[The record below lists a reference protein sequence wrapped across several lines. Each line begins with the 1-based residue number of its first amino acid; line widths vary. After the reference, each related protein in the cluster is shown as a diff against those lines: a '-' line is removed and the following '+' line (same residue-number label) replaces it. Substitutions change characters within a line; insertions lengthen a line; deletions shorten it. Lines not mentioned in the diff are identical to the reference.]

1 MAFSLLLSILAAA
14 IGWMLSGCSGGNAKE
29 HHIGVVQCS
38 SDPWRWATNDEIERE
53 LLFHDNATVEI
64 RSADDD
70 ADQQINDIR
79 YFLDKD
85 IDLLIVNPVDAD
97 KVTPAIKEAFDRG
110 IPVVTF
116 DRRVNGDCYTAHLEV
131 DNSLIGIEAGEYAIS
146 LLPVE
151 AQILEIMGDTTL
163 TSATGRHRGFAEVIA
178 KDPGKRIVATAYARW
193 NPDTAARMVDS
204 ILTRD
209 PGIDLIYSHS
219 DAMAIA
225 AAEVVSRHGLDG
237 ITILGIDG
245 AKDVGIKAVA
255 DSVIDATFLYPT
267 YGHLLLQTALAILDG
282 KPYERE
288 VILPPAP
295 AVDLSNAGILMQ
307 QEEMIGQQT
316 QMVVRLKEMVDDY
329 WAKYS
334 TQTTLLYS
342 AILIMVLLLLITFLF
357 IRLFWQRGRHQQAL
371 LEKNRQLEL
380 ERDKQKEL
388 YDRLDKATSS
398 KLVFFTNVSHDLRT
412 PLTLI
417 AEPVEQLSRAD
428 YLTPRDK
435 SLVGLA
441 SRNVRILRRL
451 IDQILDFRKYENG
464 RLDLNLAES
473 DFRQLIAD
481 WTASFNELARKH
493 DIRLS
498 TDISQAGPTTAA
510 VDVEKLE
517 RVMFNIISNAF
528 KATPPK
534 GEITVA
540 CSCDDKAI
548 NISVTDTGCGI
559 PQADLSRIFDRFYQ
573 GDKVKAG
580 GSGIGLALTRAFVE
594 LHGGTISVESEVGH
608 GSCFRITLPVTHCA
622 GSAYKPSEPASAT
635 SSAEALDLCDT
646 ADHDEPKT
654 IATFDESKP
663 LLLAID
669 DNREIL
675 TLVTDLLSG
684 EYNILTATNGQQGV
698 KLAAKY
704 TPDIIICDVMM
715 PVMDGLQCCAILKS
729 EVATSHI
736 PVLMLTACSLDEQR
750 LKGYESGADAYIPKP
765 FSGDML
771 AARCRNLVAN
781 RRRIRDLYSN
791 PAAVKS
797 RTAATGVAS
806 ADIQPSSPTAID
818 SDFYAEFLRIVATE
832 MADRDFGVE
841 KVASMMHL
849 GTSQFS
855 RKIKALTNYTP
866 VELIRNL
873 RLKEAR
879 RLLLSTD
886 RSISEIAYA
895 VGFSTP
901 AYFSKCYRDLY
912 GEAPS
917 DIRNRI

>member
-116 DRRVNGDCYTAHLEV
+116 DRRVNGDCYTAHIEV
-131 DNSLIGIEAGEYAIS
+131 DNSQIGKEAGEYAIS
-146 LLPVE
+146 LLPRE

-417 AEPVEQLSRAD
+417 AEPVEQLS
-428 YLTPRDK
+428 
-435 SLVGLA
+435 
-441 SRNVRILRRL
+441 L
-451 IDQILDFRKYENG
+451 I
-464 RLDLNLAES
+464 
-473 DFRQLIAD
+473 
-481 WTASFNELARKH
+481 
-493 DIRLS
+493 
-498 TDISQAGPTTAA
+498 
-510 VDVEKLE
+510 
-517 RVMFNIISNAF
+517 
-528 KATPPK
+528 
-534 GEITVA
+534 
-540 CSCDDKAI
+540 
-548 NISVTDTGCGI
+548 
-559 PQADLSRIFDRFYQ
+559 
-573 GDKVKAG
+573 
-580 GSGIGLALTRAFVE
+580 
-594 LHGGTISVESEVGH
+594 
-608 GSCFRITLPVTHCA
+608 
-622 GSAYKPSEPASAT
+622 
-635 SSAEALDLCDT
+635 
-646 ADHDEPKT
+646 
-654 IATFDESKP
+654 
-663 LLLAID
+663 
-669 DNREIL
+669 
-675 TLVTDLLSG
+675 
-684 EYNILTATNGQQGV
+684 
-698 KLAAKY
+698 
-704 TPDIIICDVMM
+704 
-715 PVMDGLQCCAILKS
+715 
-729 EVATSHI
+729 HI
-736 PVLMLTACSLDEQR
+736 
-750 LKGYESGADAYIPKP
+750 
-765 FSGDML
+765 
-771 AARCRNLVAN
+771 
-781 RRRIRDLYSN
+781 
-791 PAAVKS
+791 
-797 RTAATGVAS
+797 
-806 ADIQPSSPTAID
+806 
-818 SDFYAEFLRIVATE
+818 
-832 MADRDFGVE
+832 
-841 KVASMMHL
+841 
-849 GTSQFS
+849 
-855 RKIKALTNYTP
+855 
-866 VELIRNL
+866 
-873 RLKEAR
+873 
-879 RLLLSTD
+879 
-886 RSISEIAYA
+886 
-895 VGFSTP
+895 
-901 AYFSKCYRDLY
+901 
-912 GEAPS
+912 
-917 DIRNRI
+917 